1 MSDCF
6 SKSEYFQKPRITVIG
21 SSQWQVSVI
30 SICNII
36 DFIVYFSS
44 YFLRSTL
51 NCSCF
56 IFIAFIHSPSHSFY
70 LPQSIS
76 FIFTLFGCIHI
87 TWPFNL
93 IVIFTFQP
101 IPSLEIDDLRLSLDK
116 FLILDRYLLLEAE
129 LRWFYYSLSLC
140 IKQEIQQYFPS
151 YLRKGGIDSW
161 RLFNLG
167 GRGVTITRKKK
178 RILVEKTIREKEIV
192 KVT

>member
-129 LRWFYYSLSLC
+129 LRRFCYSLSLC